1 MLYLISLDGRG
12 VVLEPILQVAL
23 DFVDLERAIE
33 ICKEAVEGGVDWIE
47 VGTPLIKSEGLN
59 AVRAI
64 REHFPNH
71 KIIADMKTIDAGRTE
86 VECAAKAGANII
98 DVLGASSDATIAEC
112 VDAANNYGAEI
123 IVDLIEVKN
132 PVERAVAAEKAGAN
146 YIAVHTAIDVQ
157 MTGGDPFDILE
168 KVSKAVSVPVACA
181 GGINS
186 ETASKAVQRG
196 ASIVIVGGAII
207 KSADARKAAAEIKQA
222 MLSGVPIETVLYKRV
237 TESNIREA
245 LALVSTPN
253 ISDAM
258 HRSGELEGLMPI
270 MEGLKMVG
278 PVVTVRTY
286 PGDWAKPV
294 EAIDIAKEGEVLVID
309 AGGKGPAMW
318 GELATHSAVQKKLSG
333 VVIDGAVRDT
343 PEIKKLKFPVWARLV
358 TPTAGEPKGFGEIN
372 VPIKIGDVRIQ
383 PGDWAVG
390 DDDGVV
396 IIPKAKAAEFA
407 NRAMD
412 VLEKENRLRGEITRG
427 STLSQVAYLEKWE
440 KKK

>member
-1 MLYLISLDGRG
+1 MDKP
-12 VVLEPILQVAL
+12 VVQVAL
-23 DFVDLERAIE
+23 DFVDLERAVKV
-33 ICKEAVEGGVDWIE
+33 CREAVEGGVDWIE

-59 AVRAI
+59 AVRTMRA
-64 REHFPNH
+64 EFPNH

-86 VECAAKAGANII
+86 VESAAKAGANII

-112 VDAANNYGAEI
+112 VDAAHNYGAEI
-123 IVDLIEVKN
+123 VVDMIEVAD
-132 PVERAVAAEKAGAN
+132 PVSRAKAAEAAGAN

-157 MTGGDPFDILE
+157 MTGRDPFEILAR
-168 KVSKAVSVPVACA
+168 VCDAVDVPVACA

-186 ETASKAVQRG
+186 ETAAQAIAQG

-207 KSADARKAAAEIKQA
+207 KSSDAKRAAAEIKEA
-222 MLSGVPIETVLYKRV
+222 MRTGMAKETKLYKRV
-237 TESNIREA
+237 DETNIRDA
-245 LALVSTPN
+245 LEMVSTAN

-258 HRSGELEGLMPI
+258 HRSGDLPGIRPVTP
-270 MEGLKMVG
+270 GVKMVG

-294 EAIDIAKEGEVLVID
+294 EAIDVAGEGDVIVID
-309 AGGKGPAMW
+309 ACGQGPAMW
-318 GELATHSAVQKKLSG
+318 GELATHSSIQRKIAG
-333 VVIDGAVRDT
+333 VVADGAVRDT
-343 PEIKKLKFPVWARLV
+343 PEIKQLGFPVWTRLIM
-358 TPTAGEPKGFGEIN
+358 PTAGEPKGFGEIN
-372 VPIKIGDVRIQ
+372 VPIKIGGVRIH

-396 IIPKAKAAEFA
+396 IIPKARAAEFA

-412 VLEKENRLRGEITRG
+412 VLEKENRLRGEIKRG

>member
-1 MLYLISLDGRG
+1 MDKP
-12 VVLEPILQVAL
+12 VLQVAL
-23 DFVDLERAIE
+23 DFVDLERAVE
-33 ICKEAVEGGVDWIE
+33 VCREAVDGGVDWIE

-59 AVRAI
+59 AVRTMRQA
-64 REHFPNH
+64 FPNH

-86 VECAAKAGANII
+86 VETAAKAGANII

-112 VDAANNYGAEI
+112 VDAAHNYGAEI
-123 IVDLIEVKN
+123 VVDMIEVAD
-132 PVERAVAAEKAGAN
+132 PVRRAVAAETAGAN

-157 MTGGDPFDILE
+157 MTGGDPFDVLARVCE
-168 KVSKAVSVPVACA
+168 AVDVPVGCA

-186 ETASKAVQRG
+186 ETAAQAIAHG

-207 KSADARKAAAEIKQA
+207 KSSDARQAASEIKEA
-222 MLSGVPIETVLYKRV
+222 MLTGVAKETKLYKRV
-237 TESNIREA
+237 DETNIHEA
-245 LALVSTPN
+245 LEMVSTAN

-258 HRSGELEGLMPI
+258 HRYGDLSGIRPVI
-270 MEGLKMVG
+270 PGLKMVG

-294 EAIDIAKEGEVLVID
+294 EAIDVAGPGDVIVID
-309 AGGKGPAMW
+309 AGGQGPAMW
-318 GELATHSAVQKKLSG
+318 GELATHSALQRGVAG
-333 VVIDGAVRDT
+333 VVAEGAVRDT
-343 PEIKKLKFPVWARLV
+343 PEIRELRFPVWTRLIM
-358 TPTAGEPKGFGEIN
+358 PTAGEPKGFGEIN
-372 VPIKIGDVRIQ
+372 VPIKIGGVRIH

-396 IIPKAKAAEFA
+396 ILPKARAAEFA

-412 VLEKENRLRGEITRG
+412 VLEKENRLRGEINRG

-440 KKK
+440 KTK

>member
-1 MLYLISLDGRG
+1 M
-12 VVLEPILQVAL
+12 EPILQVAL

-33 ICKEAVEGGVDWIE
+33 VCKEALEGGADWIE

-59 AVRAI
+59 AVRAF
-64 REHFPNH
+64 REQFPNH

-123 IVDLIEVKN
+123 VVDLIEVKN
-132 PVERAVAAEKAGAN
+132 PVERAIAAEKAGAN

-157 MTGGDPFDILE
+157 MTGGDPFDVLE
-168 KVSKAVSVPVACA
+168 KVSKAVSIPVACA

-186 ETASKAVQRG
+186 ETAARAVSRG

-207 KSADARKAAAEIKQA
+207 KSADAKKAAEEIKRS
-222 MLSGVPIETVLYKRV
+222 MLSGVPAETVLYKRV

-258 HRSGELEGLMPI
+258 HRSGELEGLMPV

-343 PEIKKLKFPVWARLV
+343 PEIKKLKFPVWARLIM
-358 TPTAGEPKGFGEIN
+358 PTAGEPKGFGEIN
-372 VPIKIGDVRIQ
+372 VPIKIGDVRIH

-412 VLEKENRLRGEITRG
+412 VLEKENRLRGEIARG